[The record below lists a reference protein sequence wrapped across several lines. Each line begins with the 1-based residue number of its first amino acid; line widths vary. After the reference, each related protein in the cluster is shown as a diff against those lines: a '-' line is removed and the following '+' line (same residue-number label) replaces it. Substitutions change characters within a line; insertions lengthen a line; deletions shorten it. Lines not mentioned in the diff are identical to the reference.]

1 MSESGHVAYS
11 IEDRIATITFTRP
24 DKKNAFT
31 AAMYAQ
37 LYELLREAERDP
49 EVRVV
54 VVTGAGTDFSA
65 GNDLR
70 DFVDDPPTNGDAP
83 VFRVIRALAFF
94 DKPLIAAVEGVAVGI
109 GTTMLLHC
117 DLVYAGDGA
126 MFLLPFV
133 NLAVT
138 PEAGSSLLL
147 PRLVGYP
154 MAMEMIL
161 LGEPFDVALAQQVG
175 LINKITRRGESLA
188 VAMKDAAKIV
198 AKPPGAV
205 QAAKRLMREPVRQA
219 LGPVLQDEGATF
231 VTCLGSPEASEAFE
245 AFFAKRPAD
254 FSAF

>member
-1 MSESGHVAYS
+1 MSETGHVVYKV
-11 IEDRIATITFTRP
+11 EDRIAVITFARP
-24 DKKNAFT
+24 GKKNAFT

-37 LYELLREAERDP
+37 FHAALREAGDDQR
-49 EVRVV
+49 VRVV
-54 VVTGAGTDFSA
+54 VVTGAGADFSA

-70 DFVDDPPTNGDAP
+70 DFADDPPTNGDAP
-83 VFRVIRALAFF
+83 VFRLIRALAFYE
-94 DKPLIAAVEGVAVGI
+94 KPLVAAVEGFAVGI

-126 MFLLPFV
+126 RFLLPFV

-161 LGEPFDVALAQQVG
+161 LGERFDVALAQQLG
-175 LINKITRRGESLA
+175 LVNKITPRGDALA
-188 VAMKDAAKIV
+188 VALKVAAKI
-198 AKPPGAV
+198 AEKSPGAV
-205 QAAKRLMREPVRQA
+205 RAAKRLMRESVRQA

-231 VTCLGSPEASEAFE
+231 VTRLGSPEAHEAFE